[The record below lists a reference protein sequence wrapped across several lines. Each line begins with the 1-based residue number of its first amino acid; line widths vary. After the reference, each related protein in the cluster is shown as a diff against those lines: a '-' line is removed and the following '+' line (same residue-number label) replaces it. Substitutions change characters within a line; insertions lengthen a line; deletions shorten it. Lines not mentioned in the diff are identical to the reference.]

1 MNPYFRK
8 GGSDMK
14 RITKEEAARLIDSG
28 MTVAFG
34 GIGSYGAPETML
46 QAIADRYD
54 AEQMPKDL
62 TIAGTISPGNNSRE
76 NVGFNRIAKKGL
88 IDTIIAAHFM
98 IPQLIAEM
106 IGNNEVA
113 AYPIPFGVMMHLFD
127 AIASNKPALVTNVG
141 LRTFVDPRLE
151 GCKANQK
158 TIDQHRE
165 VVELVNIGG
174 KETLAYKTFK
184 IDACVI
190 RAYASDE
197 TGNLSVEHS
206 AIGDT
211 GFDIAAATHNS
222 GGIVIAE
229 VKTVVKDGTL
239 DPHRVKIPA
248 SLVDYVVVADE
259 GMYSQGYAADFRP
272 ELSGEIKV
280 PVDGLKPMAM
290 SNRKIIARR
299 GAMELTKGCVINL
312 GIGIPSGIGSVAGEE
327 GISATLSVEYG
338 ALGGVPVEGVGFGA
352 AANPEAILDV
362 SDVFQLYDGGFLSK
376 TFLGFAEADMN
387 GNVNSSKFGTRVTG
401 PGGFIDISQN
411 TKEVCFVGTFT
422 AGGLKEEIR
431 DGKLVILQEGRER
444 KFLNKV
450 QQVTFSGD
458 YANEQGQKI
467 MFITERAVFQLTA
480 DGLVLTEIAPGV
492 DLEKDIL
499 DQMDFKP
506 IISKDLKLMDEAIF
520 KDEPMGLSRLLS
532 VVQDNDADEKTA

>member
-1 MNPYFRK
+1 MVVVQVAGGEGSQGLVVQGVGR
-8 GGSDMK
+8 GGS
-14 RITKEEAARLIDSG
+14 
-28 MTVAFG
+28 
-34 GIGSYGAPETML
+34 
-46 QAIADRYD
+46 
-54 AEQMPKDL
+54 
-62 TIAGTISPGNNSRE
+62 
-76 NVGFNRIAKKGL
+76 GL
-88 IDTIIAAHFM
+88 DDI
-98 IPQLIAEM
+98 
-106 IGNNEVA
+106 
-113 AYPIPFGVMMHLFD
+113 
-127 AIASNKPALVTNVG
+127 ALVELELHFSGHVLLGHIHKCLDGLAQRGEPFSFVYDLGELVAQVLFRLHGGAVENELLQLAGQTLDVG
-141 LRTFVDPRLE
+141 
-151 GCKANQK
+151 
-158 TIDQHRE
+158 E

-272 ELSGEIKV
+272 ELSGEIRV

-422 AGGLKEEIR
+422 AGGLKEEVR

-499 DQMDFKP
+499 SQMDFKP
-506 IISKDLKLMDEAIF
+506 IISRDLKLMDEAIF

-532 VVQDNDADEKTA
+532 VVPDNDADEKTA